1 MTGELHL
8 YINNEHRQKWVNFLL
23 ATILANELSVY
34 AVISKL
40 FIYDMIILIDFPFI

>member
-8 YINNEHRQKWVNFLL
+8 YINYEHRQKWINFLL
-23 ATILANELSVY
+23 ATILVNERYVY

-40 FIYDMIILIDFPFI
+40 FIYDMIILIDLPFM